1 MPVPINQSQFGLSSL
16 LLIVTVI
23 CLSLGLYEIAPGLI
37 VPLVMIV
44 APALVRVA
52 VASAAQARSG
62 QAASVGSKASTFFA
76 SLAIVFLIWMAGV
89 VAFGAACAL
98 IVGVG
103 LTVNPNGNNAIGAM
117 IVLSIGAGLL
127 SLALV
132 VWLFV
137 VTLPNRKKK

>member
-1 MPVPINQSQFGLSSL
+1 MTGVQTCALPIS
-16 LLIVTVI
+16 
-23 CLSLGLYEIAPGLI
+23 
-37 VPLVMIV
+37 
-44 APALVRVA
+44 
-52 VASAAQARSG
+52 
-62 QAASVGSKASTFFA
+62 
-76 SLAIVFLIWMAGV
+76 
-89 VAFGAACAL
+89 FGAACAL

>member
-1 MPVPINQSQFGLSSL
+1 
-16 LLIVTVI
+16 LIVTVI

-62 QAASVGSKASTFFA
+62 QPASIGSKASTFFA
-76 SLAIVFLIWMAGV
+76 SLAIVFLIWIAGV
-89 VAFGAACAL
+89 VAFCAACAL

-103 LTVNPNGNNAIGAM
+103 LSVNPNGGNAIGAM

-127 SLALV
+127 SLGLV